1 MRSKFRTM
9 LVALGA
15 VLALSALTA
24 ASALASGSP
33 SVETKPATNIT
44 ETGAT
49 LNGVVNPNGAA
60 TKYYFEYGTTTGYG
74 KKTAEVSAGSGTK
87 NLEESAAITGL
98 TINIT
103 YHFRIVATSTN
114 GTSDG
119 ADKEFV
125 ATPKTGPEF
134 VPAKGV
140 AFPIAVEGAIKSS
153 SESISF
159 AAEDGLTPSVCEGV
173 KVKGEI
179 TGAKAASLTADF
191 EGCHEHRLTAETCHS
206 VGAASGVIVTSGSG
220 SLVYLNKATKQVGV
234 VLSVSEVNIE
244 CKGGIIWKL
253 KGTVISPITPINTET
268 TKYELR
274 YRAKSDGIEEFT
286 SYENEKG
293 GQTNTE
299 LKVSLGSGWAS
310 VSLEEGEALKLTA
323 SKSLE
328 ISA

>member
-15 VLALSALTA
+15 VLALFALTA

-87 NLEESAAITGL
+87 TLEESAAITGL
-98 TINIT
+98 TINTT

-119 ADKEFV
+119 AD
-125 ATPKTGPEF
+125 
-134 VPAKGV
+134 
-140 AFPIAVEGAIKSS
+140 S
-153 SESISF
+153 
-159 AAEDGLTPSVCEGV
+159 
-173 KVKGEI
+173 
-179 TGAKAASLTADF
+179 
-191 EGCHEHRLTAETCHS
+191 
-206 VGAASGVIVTSGSG
+206 
-220 SLVYLNKATKQVGV
+220 
-234 VLSVSEVNIE
+234 
-244 CKGGIIWKL
+244 
-253 KGTVISPITPINTET
+253 PINTET
-268 TKYELR
+268 TKFELAWHQSR
-274 YRAKSDGIEEFT
+274 EYQGEEEFM

-293 GQTNTE
+293 ELVRTEFTVNTGPGQLRRPSKFGE
-299 LKVSLGSGWAS
+299 RSRSRQPRAS
-310 VSLEEGEALKLTA
+310 R
-323 SKSLE
+323 
-328 ISA
+328 SARSAGFPTLRLDGGAVARAAAPPFQLSSQTTV